1 LLKRLY
7 RSRIFVVLTF
17 LIISFGIYL
26 LIDYLKN
33 NEIEQYKLDTY
44 RDKVLES
51 KVYLHTLI
59 KEKQNATLTIGLG
72 LSRNS
77 DIINALK
84 DSSINPTLLKDYSKR
99 LNQNTDFKNV
109 WFQLVTKD
117 GITIQRSWTEYKN
130 DKISESR
137 VDLQKILKDRKIL
150 NSISVG
156 KFDMTFKSIVPVFD
170 EDNRTF
176 LGIVEVI
183 THFNS
188 IAKNLEEKK
197 VDTIVLADKLYKK
210 QLSHA
215 FSKIFIDDYYVA
227 NLDAKKYLIHY
238 LQKYGMDNYFKNLI
252 VDDFY
257 IDYDLNSVVSY
268 HKLIDNENNSILGHV
283 LLIKSINKIDI
294 TKISYIK
301 YIHNIYLLF
310 SIIVLLLL
318 FYIFN
323 AIEIKNING
332 KSYSLRIF
340 STICIVYIAL
350 AITIYQLVKIKYIED
365 IENYKQTVINQTL
378 LEYNSIVQK
387 NKDISEFI
395 YLELLNKYEVKKVFQ
410 SGDRKKLY
418 NLLLDKYKSLKIK
431 YNLRQLHFHL
441 PDSTSFLRMHKPE
454 VYGDNLKGI
463 RQSVEYVN
471 SSLKSFYGFEE
482 GRIYN
487 GFRYVF
493 PLFDSQNN
501 HIGSVETSFDIKSFV
516 DDYMNLFETK
526 RANFLISKKVVQEK
540 VFKNQ
545 QSNYKQSPVEGFYFD
560 KLIIEKLE
568 TSTSKIMQ
576 HKASK
581 EKFKEISR
589 KISRGSPFSV
599 HFNETNELTVIIP
612 IINKIS
618 GEVVGS
624 LNVSK
629 SDKYIKNRLQEFTQ
643 QIVIILIVLGFI
655 MFFIYRE
662 YLSKMKAKIESQN
675 NQKILDSQNSFIVIT
690 DGIVIE
696 RVNNTFLEFFKYDTL
711 DEFKKEH
718 DSICDFFLEEKGKNY
733 LLKEM
738 GELSWFEY
746 MKHNQ
751 DKTFQV
757 KIKNNKK
764 EVHIF
769 YLEFD
774 MSNKIYENNYI
785 LTFIDITH
793 LINVENQLLNSEKM
807 ASLGNMIGNI
817 AHQWRQPLSIISTCA
832 SGVHMKQQYGLLQ
845 EGDIEKNMD
854 YIVQNTQY
862 LSETID
868 TFRDFIKENESK
880 EVSETSINEAIGSVL
895 KIMEATLKN
904 NYINIIFNENGNF
917 TKVMAKGEFVQ
928 VITNLIN
935 NAKDVLKERKIE
947 NPQIIITTK
956 QQHNNIL
963 ITVEDNGGGID
974 EDIIQNIFEPYF
986 TTKHKSMG
994 TGLGLYIC
1002 HKIVVESFEGDLS
1015 VQNTSKGAEFS
1026 ITIPLDKSNK

>member
-1 LLKRLY
+1 MLKKLY
-7 RSRIFVVLTF
+7 KSRIFVVLTF

-26 LIDYLKN
+26 FIDYLKN

-51 KVYLHTLI
+51 KVYLRTLI

-84 DSSINPTLLKDYSKR
+84 DSSINPTLLKDYSKM

-117 GITIQRSWTEYKN
+117 GISIQRSWTDYKN
-130 DKISESR
+130 DKISLSR
-137 VDLQKILKDRKIL
+137 KDLQKVLIDKQML
-150 NSISVG
+150 NTISIE
-156 KFDMTFKSIVPVFD
+156 KFNMTFKVIVPVYD
-170 EDNRTF
+170 VDNITF
-176 LGIVEVI
+176 LGMVEVI

-188 IAKNLEEKK
+188 IAKNLEERKIN
-197 VDTIVLADKLYKK
+197 TIVLADKVYKK
-210 QLSHA
+210 QLTKA
-215 FSKIFIDDYYVA
+215 LSKTFIDDYYVV

-268 HKLIDNENNSILGHV
+268 YKLIDNENNLILGHI
-283 LLIKSINKIDI
+283 LLIQSIDKIDI
-294 TKISYIK
+294 SKISYIK

-310 SIIVLLLL
+310 SIIVLTLV

-332 KSYSLRIF
+332 KSYSLKIF
-340 STICIVYIAL
+340 LTIFVVYIAS
-350 AITIYQLVKIKYIED
+350 AITIYQIVKIKYMED
-365 IENYKQTVINQTL
+365 IESYKQTVINQTF

-395 YLELLNKYEVKKVFQ
+395 YLELLNKNDIKKTFQ
-410 SGDRKKLY
+410 SRDREKLY
-418 NLLLDKYKSLKIK
+418 QLLLDKYKSLKIK

-454 VYGDNLKGI
+454 VYGDDLKGI

-471 SSLKSFYGFEE
+471 SSLKPFYGFEE

-493 PLFDSQNN
+493 PLFDNQNN
-501 HIGSVETSFDIKSFV
+501 HIGSVETSFGIKSFI
-516 DDYMNLFETK
+516 DNYMNLFETK
-526 RANFLISKKVVQEK
+526 RANFLISKKVVQKK
-540 VFKNQ
+540 VFENQ

-560 KLIIEKLE
+560 RLIIEKLE

-581 EKFKEISR
+581 EIFKEISR
-589 KISRGSPFSV
+589 KIFQGSPFSV
-599 HFNETNELTVIIP
+599 HFSKVNELTVIIP
-612 IINKIS
+612 IVNKIS
-618 GEVVGS
+618 GEIVGS

-629 SDKYIKNRLQEFTQ
+629 SDKFIKNRLQEFTQ
-643 QIVIILIVLGFI
+643 LIVIILIVLGFI
-655 MFFIYRE
+655 VFFMYRE

-718 DSICDFFLEEKGKNY
+718 DCICDFFLEEKGKNY

-738 GELSWFEY
+738 GELNWFEY

-757 KIKNNKK
+757 KILDKNKQA
-764 EVHIF
+764 HIF
-769 YLEFD
+769 YIEFD
-774 MSNKIYENNYI
+774 VEHKIYDNNFI
-785 LTFIDITH
+785 ITFIDITH
-793 LINVENQLLNSEKM
+793 LRNVENQLLDSEKM

-845 EGDIEKNMD
+845 DGDIEKSMD

-868 TFRDFIKENESK
+868 TFRDFIKENENK

-904 NYINIIFNENGNF
+904 NYINITFNENGSF
-917 TKVMAKGEFVQ
+917 TKLMAKGEFVQ

-947 NPQIIITTK
+947 NPQIIITIK
-956 QQHNNIL
+956 QQHNHIL

-974 EDIIQNIFEPYF
+974 EDIIKNIFEPYF

-1015 VQNTSKGAEFS
+1015 VHNTSRGAEFS
-1026 ITIPLDKSNK
+1026 ITIPLDKLNK